1 MYYLRI
7 LKLLCTFVIELRNM
21 FDQLNFQAMQDDLEK
36 EIERKKKEIKDFLRV
51 VKFTGLSQKEIEKR
65 LDYLLDDLSRLM
77 KKSKV
82 KLPLLREGIKKY
94 ILIWKILKNYWRN
107 TRLLQVIQMQ
117 RAKSE
122 K

>member
-21 FDQLNFQAMQDDLEK
+21 FNQLNFQAMQDDLDK

-51 VKFTGLSQKEIEKR
+51 VKFIGLSQKEIEKR

-77 KKSKV
+77 KKK
-82 KLPLLREGIKKY
+82 
-94 ILIWKILKNYWRN
+94 
-107 TRLLQVIQMQ
+107 
-117 RAKSE
+117 
-122 K
+122 